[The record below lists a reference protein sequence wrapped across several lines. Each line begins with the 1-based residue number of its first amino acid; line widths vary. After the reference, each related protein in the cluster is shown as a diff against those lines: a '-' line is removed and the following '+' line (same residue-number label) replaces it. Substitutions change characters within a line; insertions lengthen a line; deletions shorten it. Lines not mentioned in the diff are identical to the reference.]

1 MTEQNLEDFL
11 RENRPAVK
19 DDPTFLMETR
29 RRMDAV
35 EGIKQEVDRQ
45 RRNGRSALF
54 ITLLAGLVTGAI
66 LSAFVILYPAEI
78 SSFENEVLHSVQN
91 FLIRWKFLLMAATA
105 GCAIALGLLLIRRPK
120 NAIF

>member
-45 RRNGRSALF
+45 
-54 ITLLAGLVTGAI
+54 
-66 LSAFVILYPAEI
+66 
-78 SSFENEVLHSVQN
+78 
-91 FLIRWKFLLMAATA
+91 
-105 GCAIALGLLLIRRPK
+105 
-120 NAIF
+120 